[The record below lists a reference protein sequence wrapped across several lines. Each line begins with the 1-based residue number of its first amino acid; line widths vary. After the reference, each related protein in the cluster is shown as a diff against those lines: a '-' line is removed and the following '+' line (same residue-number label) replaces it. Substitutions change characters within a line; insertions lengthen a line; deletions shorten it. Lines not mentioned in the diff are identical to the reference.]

1 VDLERLMLEGISFE
15 FDTRHPQQLV
25 AKILQVEFNY
35 DFSNP
40 AHRPI
45 FLSAWAISMDLNY
58 TFALLKQ
65 TTGTLAIA
73 CIELTL
79 RLLGHLKAL
88 DKIFPEAL
96 ENPYERFS
104 STRVQVSETIMDLLD
119 LYTTNRSLTFAGTQF
134 SREDI
139 VDVRISLNKISE
151 QYNLSRYAHW
161 RDEGS
166 GLFGT
171 PAYVTSLKAPRN
183 VPTTSTSPKT
193 ESKDDGNTEEAKS
206 NGETSSKANS
216 LPVRRFILQPGEA
229 VREVADLDDYF
240 VTAEEEYDKEHEIDD
255 GWATASDDD
264 GDVYMKN
271 VQRTPPTGPGKN
283 RRR

>member
-1 VDLERLMLEGISFE
+1 MLEGISFE

-35 DFSNP
+35 DFSNEK
-40 AHRPI
+40 HRLI
-45 FLSAWAISMDLNY
+45 FRAAWAISMDLNY

-73 CIELTL
+73 CVELTL

-88 DKIFPEAL
+88 DKMFPEDVD
-96 ENPYERFS
+96 NPYHRFA
-104 STRVQVSETIMDLLD
+104 STRLQVTETIMDLLD

-139 VDVRISLNKISE
+139 VDVRISLNKVME
-151 QYNLSRYAHW
+151 RYKLPRYAHW
-161 RDEGS
+161 RDEES

-171 PAYVTSLKAPRN
+171 PAYVTSLKAPKDIS
-183 VPTTSTSPKT
+183 VASTSPQT
-193 ESKDDGNTEEAKS
+193 EGRGSNNDQSKS
-206 NGETSSKANS
+206 NGEASSKS
-216 LPVRRFILQPGEA
+216 DSHPVRRFILQPGEA

-240 VTAEEEYDKEHEIDD
+240 VMAEEEYDKEHEIDD
-255 GWATASDDD
+255 GWATASDED
-264 GDVYMKN
+264 GDVPMKN